1 MPYIPPEVVE
11 KAREMDLLTY
21 LKNYEPQELVHFG
34 GNTYCTREHD
44 SLKISNGKWCWF
56 SRGIGGYSALDYL
69 IKVKEMPFTQ
79 AVETIMGNVAVLPPT
94 YSPAPSKP
102 KEKVLLLPKANRCAA
117 HAVEYLHGRGIDYE
131 LIDFCISTGRLYESY
146 PHYNA
151 VFVGQDLDGKPR
163 YANLRGIGTD
173 FIGDANGSDKRY
185 SFGIS
190 AEAQSD
196 TLNLF
201 ESAVDLLSYGTMQ
214 KLDGKDWRR
223 ENLLSLAGVYKPKAK
238 IEESSLPAALVQYLA
253 DYPHI
258 RKAVLR
264 LDNDYTGRIAA
275 DTIKTLLSQRYAVKV
290 AIQPP
295 RRARITTIVYVCG
308 SDFPLPSEK
317 KGAKNDEMGDLMNT
331 GMRIRRFRISC
342 GLTQKALGVAV
353 GFPQENADIRI
364 AQYESGTRTPKHELL
379 CRMAQALDITPSALA
394 VPRIRNAEEL
404 SSLLSA
410 LEDEYGTTFLNEE
423 RKQTMKTYAVTI
435 TETLQKTVEIE
446 ANSKAEAEAMVEAR
460 WNDSEYILD
469 ADSFV
474 GVDFSA
480 RSNERSRDYER

>member
-1 MPYIPPEVVE
+1 MPYIPPEVVAR
-11 KAREMDLLTY
+11 AREMDLLTY
-21 LKNYEPQELVHFG
+21 LRTYEPQELVHFG
-34 GNTYCTREHD
+34 GSTYCTREHD

-79 AVETIMGNVAVLPPT
+79 AVETIMGNLSAAPPAFV
-94 YSPAPSKP
+94 PAPKMP
-102 KEKVLLLPKANRCAA
+102 KEKVLLLPQANRSAT
-117 HAVEYLHGRGIDYE
+117 HAVEYLHHRGIDYE
-131 LIDFCISTGRLYESY
+131 LIDFCIQTGRLYESY
-146 PHYNA
+146 PYHNV
-151 VFVGQDLDGKPR
+151 VFIGQDRDGKPR

-295 RRARITTIVYVCG
+295 PQGKDYNDCLCMRLG
-308 SDFPLPSEK
+308 LPVTK
-317 KGAKNDEMGDLMNT
+317 
-331 GMRIRRFRISC
+331 
-342 GLTQKALGVAV
+342 
-353 GFPQENADIRI
+353 
-364 AQYESGTRTPKHELL
+364 
-379 CRMAQALDITPSALA
+379 
-394 VPRIRNAEEL
+394 
-404 SSLLSA
+404 
-410 LEDEYGTTFLNEE
+410 
-423 RKQTMKTYAVTI
+423 RK
-435 TETLQKTVEIE
+435 
-446 ANSKAEAEAMVEAR
+446 
-460 WNDSEYILD
+460 
-469 ADSFV
+469 
-474 GVDFSA
+474 
-480 RSNERSRDYER
+480 ERSKER

>member
-1 MPYIPPEVVE
+1 MPYIPPEVVAR
-11 KAREMDLLTY
+11 AREMDLLTY
-21 LKNYEPQELVHFG
+21 LRTYEPQELVHFG
-34 GNTYCTREHD
+34 GSTYCTREHD

-79 AVETIMGNVAVLPPT
+79 AVETIMGNLSAAPPAFV
-94 YSPAPSKP
+94 PVPKAP
-102 KEKVLLLPKANRCAA
+102 KEKVLLLPQANRCAT
-117 HAVEYLHGRGIDYE
+117 HAVEYLHRRGIDYE
-131 LIDFCISTGRLYESY
+131 LIDFCIQTGRLYESY
-146 PHYNA
+146 PYHNA
-151 VFVGQDLDGKPR
+151 VFVGQDHNGKPR

-295 RRARITTIVYVCG
+295 PQGKDYNDCLCMRLG
-308 SDFPLPSEK
+308 LPVTK
-317 KGAKNDEMGDLMNT
+317 
-331 GMRIRRFRISC
+331 
-342 GLTQKALGVAV
+342 
-353 GFPQENADIRI
+353 
-364 AQYESGTRTPKHELL
+364 
-379 CRMAQALDITPSALA
+379 
-394 VPRIRNAEEL
+394 
-404 SSLLSA
+404 
-410 LEDEYGTTFLNEE
+410 
-423 RKQTMKTYAVTI
+423 RK
-435 TETLQKTVEIE
+435 
-446 ANSKAEAEAMVEAR
+446 
-460 WNDSEYILD
+460 
-469 ADSFV
+469 
-474 GVDFSA
+474 
-480 RSNERSRDYER
+480 ERSKER